1 MIYTHAAAALV
12 SAGLA
17 FGGAWQVQNW
27 RYESKDAVR
36 IENERELQRLQQRT
50 ATVASAGHEQ
60 DKVQIQTKF
69 VTITEEVDRV
79 VEKIEY
85 RDRMCFDDDG
95 LRAHAGAVRL
105 TGNAGQPG
113 YALPAAAVSE

>member
-36 IENERELQRLQQRT
+36 IENERDLQRLQLRT
-50 ATVASAGHEQ
+50 AAVASTGHEI

-113 YALPAAAVSE
+113 YALPAAAISE

>member
-1 MIYTHAAAALV
+1 MIYTHVAAALV
-12 SAGLA
+12 SAA
-17 FGGAWQVQNW
+17 VASTGAWQVQNW
-27 RYESKDAVR
+27 RYESKEAARV
-36 IENERELQRLQQRT
+36 ENERELQRLQQRT
-50 ATVASAGHEQ
+50 AAVASTGHEK

-69 VTITEEVDRV
+69 VTITEEVERV

-105 TGNAGQPG
+105 TGNAAQPG
-113 YALPAAAVSE
+113 YTLPATAVSD